1 MFDVA
6 WTEYLLIIVVAL
18 VFLGPKELPV
28 VLRTLGRWVA
38 KARQMTGNLERQLYS
53 LEDSNQTSFF
63 EKDKKTERTL
73 FTYQR
78 IFLRQHQTTHG
89 IFMMGQISPA
99 PKPWL

>member
-6 WTEYLLIIVVAL
+6 WTEYLLIVVVAL

-38 KARQMTGNLERQLYS
+38 KARQMAGNLERQLYS
-53 LEDSNQTSFF
+53 LEDSNQTSFP
-63 EKDKKTERTL
+63 EKDKKTEGTL

-78 IFLRQHQTTHG
+78 VFLKQHKTTHG
-89 IFMMGQISPA
+89 IFMGQISPA